1 MRVCGGDRYASD
13 SFGSTITSSD
23 VTVDLES
30 VVGLLIAAEMYE
42 LEALREICKSF
53 VLYHAHE
60 VFRDPQIVEL
70 PEKLLLEV
78 RACPRILNV
87 V

>member
-1 MRVCGGDRYASD
+1 MVL
-13 SFGSTITSSD
+13 
-23 VTVDLES
+23 DLEN

-42 LEALREICKSF
+42 LAALREICKSF

-60 VFRDPQIVEL
+60 VFRNPQIVEL

-78 RACPRILNV
+78 CYHDVYTLTYLKATQLLTKSFSPL
-87 V
+87 

>member
-1 MRVCGGDRYASD
+1 MLMSQLCGGFVRYCD
-13 SFGSTITSSD
+13 LD
-23 VTVDLES
+23 VVLDLEN

-42 LEALREICKSF
+42 LAALREICKSF

-60 VFRDPQIVEL
+60 VFRNPQIVEL

-78 RACPRILNV
+78 LCHDVDTLGT
-87 V
+87 

>member
-1 MRVCGGDRYASD
+1 MVL
-13 SFGSTITSSD
+13 
-23 VTVDLES
+23 DLEN

-42 LEALREICKSF
+42 LVALREICKSF

-60 VFRDPQIVEL
+60 VFRNPQIVQL

-78 RACPRILNV
+78 MQQLLGRFHAYTLAHTVLYDALRLV
-87 V
+87 SL